1 MNITV
6 THELS
11 FKAYYM
17 SLKKKSNLYG
27 EILMQEYLSTGI
39 TEAHVSYNF
48 KMNKQNY
55 LNKTRDIFWPPY

>member
-27 EILMQEYLSTGI
+27 EILMQEYLIKYRNNRSTCQLQLQDEF
-39 TEAHVSYNF
+39 T
-48 KMNKQNY
+48 KLPK
-55 LNKTRDIFWPPY
+55 